1 MPVPLLKSSAGTSG
15 SIVMPGTAPAA
26 YCFFNVVAV
35 VIAQLLKYAYFLFL
49 KLKSFVEIAD
59 ICNGYI
65 TASAT
70 ALYIVE
76 STLSKQGYP

>member
-1 MPVPLLKSSAGTSG
+1 MLISL
-15 SIVMPGTAPAA
+15 
-26 YCFFNVVAV
+26 
-35 VIAQLLKYAYFLFL
+35 L

-76 STLSKQGYP
+76 STLSKQGYLRTRCKREYVVFVLRSTMPSLAASFESSM